1 MDSYKETLT
10 WMFSRLPMYQRKG
23 AAAYRPGLEAM
34 KKLDKHLGEPH
45 KAFKSIHIA
54 GTNGKGSTAHML
66 ASVIQTAGYKTGLYT
81 SPHLLDFR
89 ERMKVNGFE
98 ISKEDVVKF
107 INTHKNY
114 FEEEQLSFFEMTVGL
129 AFWYFKKSQVEFAII
144 EVGLGGRLD
153 ATNIITPQLS
163 VITNIGLD
171 HTQFLGNTHVDIARE
186 KAGII
191 KSKIPVVIG
200 ERDNMTEEVFLE
212 VAKTLNA
219 PLYFVKDSFSKFS
232 TDLKGIYQTKNI
244 QTVVLAL
251 NYLPQLKL
259 EKKIIQQGLSNVA
272 SNTGLMGRWQSIN
285 VSPKVILDVAHNKE
299 GLNMITEQLMSM
311 VYENLHL
318 VMGFVQ
324 GRNVIELLALFPQDA
339 YYYLSSPNLER
350 AIELRELKNQLK
362 YSTLQITYSKTV
374 SKAYE
379 IALLKAKS
387 EDLVLVLGST
397 FVVAE
402 VLELIKN

>member
-163 VITNIGLD
+163 ALTNIG
-171 HTQFLGNTHVDIARE
+171 
-186 KAGII
+186 
-191 KSKIPVVIG
+191 KS
-200 ERDNMTEEVFLE
+200 RD
-212 VAKTLNA
+212 
-219 PLYFVKDSFSKFS
+219 Y
-232 TDLKGIYQTKNI
+232 
-244 QTVVLAL
+244 
-251 NYLPQLKL
+251 
-259 EKKIIQQGLSNVA
+259 
-272 SNTGLMGRWQSIN
+272 
-285 VSPKVILDVAHNKE
+285 
-299 GLNMITEQLMSM
+299 
-311 VYENLHL
+311 
-318 VMGFVQ
+318 
-324 GRNVIELLALFPQDA
+324 
-339 YYYLSSPNLER
+339 
-350 AIELRELKNQLK
+350 
-362 YSTLQITYSKTV
+362 
-374 SKAYE
+374 
-379 IALLKAKS
+379 
-387 EDLVLVLGST
+387 
-397 FVVAE
+397 
-402 VLELIKN
+402 

>member
-350 AIELRELKNQLK
+350 ALELRELKNQLK

>member
-318 VMGFVQ
+318 VMGFIQ
-324 GRNVIELLALFPQDA
+324 GRNVVELLELFPQDA

>member
-200 ERDNMTEEVFLE
+200 ERDNITEEVFLE
-212 VAKTLNA
+212 VAKTLCA

-232 TDLKGIYQTKNI
+232 TDLKGFYQTKNI

-259 EKKIIQQGLSNVA
+259 EKKIIQQGLSNVT

-318 VMGFVQ
+318 VMGFIQ
-324 GRNVIELLALFPQDA
+324 GRNVVELLELFPQDA

>member
-200 ERDNMTEEVFLE
+200 
-212 VAKTLNA
+212 
-219 PLYFVKDSFSKFS
+219 
-232 TDLKGIYQTKNI
+232 
-244 QTVVLAL
+244 
-251 NYLPQLKL
+251 
-259 EKKIIQQGLSNVA
+259 
-272 SNTGLMGRWQSIN
+272 
-285 VSPKVILDVAHNKE
+285 
-299 GLNMITEQLMSM
+299 
-311 VYENLHL
+311 
-318 VMGFVQ
+318 
-324 GRNVIELLALFPQDA
+324 
-339 YYYLSSPNLER
+339 
-350 AIELRELKNQLK
+350 
-362 YSTLQITYSKTV
+362 
-374 SKAYE
+374 
-379 IALLKAKS
+379 
-387 EDLVLVLGST
+387 
-397 FVVAE
+397 
-402 VLELIKN
+402 